1 MQIGKNKQRKRRKKR
16 KKRRVNVVKMC
27 DGCEI
32 LLMYQEEVK
41 EGKGALVFVFLFEIF
56 ETF

>member
-1 MQIGKNKQRKRRKKR
+1 
-16 KKRRVNVVKMC
+16 MC
-27 DGCEI
+27 DECEI

-56 ETF
+56 EVIFLMSEIFKI